1 MSTTPDDR
9 ARPPGER
16 RRVSRRELLR
26 SAGLGA
32 AAVPL
37 AGIAGCTDADGPTA
51 DTAGGATTGA
61 TNGAT
66 QPTTSSTQLP
76 DATATPSSD
85 GSTPPAVSRQ
95 LMRHDPVRLPRDGA
109 GNGMNVIVV
118 ILDSLR
124 RDHVGAYGN
133 GRIHT
138 PSMDELAWSSTRFTE
153 ARPEAM
159 PTVQVRRCVHTG
171 ERTFPARR
179 WYPRK
184 GDSVRMPGWEPI
196 PEDQV
201 TLAEMLSAA
210 GYYTA
215 LVTDTPHLFKP
226 SMNFHRGFDTW
237 TFVRGQQGDR
247 FRPARASSDPRLQRY
262 LSALPAGSSRAEALE
277 QYAAGAGNRTR
288 EQDYQ
293 APRVFR
299 EATSWL
305 RDAVQLQPFLMVV
318 DSYDPHE
325 PWDPPASYIRRY
337 DDPEFRGPEP
347 VAPEYGSADYLTP
360 RQRRR
365 MRALYSAEVTLA
377 DAWLGRF
384 LDAVDRRGLLDNSLV
399 VFLSDHGVL
408 LGEHGLVG
416 KPVESSL
423 WPEVTDIPLLMRHPE
438 RRRSRVDDRL
448 VSTHDIVPT
457 ILGAL
462 GIPPSRPLG
471 GIDLSPVLDGDG
483 GRARRRSHL
492 TMGYGPNAQ
501 IRRGR
506 WALTTTAD
514 GSSRQL
520 YDVRDD
526 PGFTT
531 DVSGRHRE
539 VVRELVDR
547 IERDAGGPLPVH
559 DTEAVAARLGPR
571 P

>member
-1 MSTTPDDR
+1 MRATQDDDLSR
-9 ARPPGER
+9 SARER
-16 RRVSRRELLR
+16 RKVSRRELLR
-26 SAGLGA
+26 SAGIGA

-37 AGIAGCTDADGPTA
+37 AGLAGCTDADGADRTTA
-51 DTAGGATTGA
+51 DAETTPG
-61 TNGAT
+61 
-66 QPTTSSTQLP
+66 TSSTQLP
-76 DATATPSSD
+76 EPTPTASTD
-85 GSTPPAVSRQ
+85 GSTPPAVSRR
-95 LMRHDPVRLPRDGA
+95 LMSTDPVGLPRDGA
-109 GNGMNVIVV
+109 GNGMNVIIVV
-118 ILDSLR
+118 LDSLR

-133 GRIHT
+133 RRIHT
-138 PSMDELAWSSTRFTE
+138 PSIDELARSSTRFTE

-159 PTVQVRRCVHTG
+159 PTIQVRRCVHTG
-171 ERTFPARR
+171 ERTFPTRR

-196 PEDQV
+196 PEEQV

-210 GYYTA
+210 GYYTV
-215 LVTDTPHLFKP
+215 LITDTPHLFKP

-237 TFVRGQQGDR
+237 SFVRGQQGDR
-247 FRPARASSDPRLQRY
+247 FRPARSSSDPQLKRY
-262 LSALPAGSSRAEALE
+262 LAGLPPGSSRAEALA
-277 QYAAGAGNRTR
+277 QYAAGRGARNR

-293 APRVFR
+293 APKVFR

-305 RDAVQLQPFLMVV
+305 RDAVKLQPFLMVV

-325 PWDPPASYIRRY
+325 PWDPPAEYVRRY
-337 DDPEFRGPEP
+337 DDPDFPGPEP
-347 VAPEYGSADYLTP
+347 IAPEYGPADYLTP
-360 RQRRR
+360 RQLRR

-384 LDAVDRRGLLDNSLV
+384 LDAVDRRSLLDNSLV

-416 KPVESSL
+416 KPLSASL
-423 WPEVTDIPLLMRHPE
+423 WPEITDIPLLMRHPE
-438 RRRSRVDDRL
+438 RRRGSTDDRL

-457 ILGAL
+457 ILGSL
-462 GIPPSRPLG
+462 GIAPPRPPG
-471 GIDLSPVLDGDG
+471 GIDLSPVLTGDG
-483 GRARRRSHL
+483 GRVRRRSHL
-492 TMGYGPNAQ
+492 TMGYGSNAQ
-501 IRRGR
+501 ILRGR

-531 DVSGRHRE
+531 DVSGRHPN
-539 VVRELVDR
+539 VVRKLVDT

-559 DTEAVAARLGPR
+559 DAEAVAARLGSR
-571 P
+571 S

>member
-1 MSTTPDDR
+1 VSATPDDPG
-9 ARPPGER
+9 RPPGER
-16 RRVSRRELLR
+16 RRVTRRELLR
-26 SAGLGA
+26 SAGIGA

-37 AGIAGCTDADGPTA
+37 GLAGCSDPDDPTAEASGVVSTDATDRAP
-51 DTAGGATTGA
+51 
-61 TNGAT
+61 
-66 QPTTSSTQLP
+66 QPSASSTQLP
-76 DATATPSSD
+76 EATASPD

-95 LMRHDPVRLPRDGA
+95 LMGHDPVRLPRDGA

-133 GRIHT
+133 RRIHT
-138 PSMDELAWSSTRFTE
+138 PSIDELARSSTRFTE

-171 ERTFPARR
+171 ERTFPTRS
-179 WYPRK
+179 WFPRK

-237 TFVRGQQGDR
+237 AFVRGQQGDR
-247 FRPARASSDPRLQRY
+247 FHPARASSDPELQRY
-262 LSALPAGSSRAEALE
+262 LSALRPGSSRAEALA
-277 QYAAGAGNRTR
+277 QYAAGRGARNR

-293 APRVFR
+293 APKVFR

-305 RDAVQLQPFLMVV
+305 RDAVKLQPFLMVV

-325 PWDPPASYIRRY
+325 PWDPPASYVRRY
-337 DDPEFRGPEP
+337 DDPDFRGPEP
-347 VAPEYGSADYLTP
+347 VAPEYGSADYLAP

-365 MRALYSAEVTLA
+365 MQALYSAEVTLV

-416 KPVESSL
+416 KPVASSL
-423 WPEVTDIPLLMRHPE
+423 WPEITDIPLLMRHPE
-438 RRRSRVDDRL
+438 RRRSRADDRL

-462 GIPPSRPLG
+462 GIAASRPLG
-471 GIDLSPVLDGDG
+471 GIDLSPVLSGDG
-483 GRARRRSHL
+483 GGVGRRSHL

-514 GSSRQL
+514 GTSRQL
-520 YDVRDD
+520 YDVVED

-531 DVSGRHRE
+531 DVSGRHRD
-539 VVRELVDR
+539 VVRELVDV
-547 IERDAGGPLPVH
+547 IEADAGGPLPVH
-559 DTEAVAARLGPR
+559 DDEAVAARLAPR